1 MVVNPDRLQEVA
13 MGDDEFLSELIDLY
27 LRDAP
32 TQLEALGEAVASL
45 DTAAVSAA
53 AHKLKGS
60 CGNVGAEGLMAL
72 CQKIESSGKASRLE
86 ELPAL
91 FQQVSHEFEEVNQM
105 LHGFRTGSPLAA
117 ERPRPESA

>member
-13 MGDDEFLSELIDLY
+13 MGDEEFLIELIDLY
-27 LRDAP
+27 LDDAP
-32 TQLEALGEAVASL
+32 AQLEDLGQAVAGQ
-45 DTAAVSAA
+45 DIAAASAA

-72 CQKIESSGKASRLE
+72 CQQIEASGKASRIQ

-91 FQQVSHEFEEVNQM
+91 FQQVSREFDEVN
-105 LHGFRTGSPLAA
+105 RTLQSFKAGTQLAA
-117 ERPRPESA
+117 EKPRPESA